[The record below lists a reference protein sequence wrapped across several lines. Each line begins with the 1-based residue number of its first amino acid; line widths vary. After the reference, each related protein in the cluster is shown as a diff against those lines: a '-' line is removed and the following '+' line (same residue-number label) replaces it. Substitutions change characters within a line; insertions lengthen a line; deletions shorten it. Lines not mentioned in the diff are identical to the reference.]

1 MDQKRTLWIVAAVG
15 LFLLV
20 VIGFAAIIYAPKASS
35 SRPTNSLQSSNDI
48 WTSAQN
54 SDFIPIY
61 PEKRAAAGTETDENF
76 LPSDSMMLTEDA
88 DSKTADTK
96 TADAKNADAKTADS
110 AEMHVRDLTV
120 ISENTKFVSNGQ
132 TIDLTGIINTNQPT
146 VNQNKVAETPAPKTV
161 ETKPVSRPVVKA
173 APAPAKPAAKAAPSS
188 AKPAA
193 KAATASAAT
202 QSVPKFW
209 IQASS
214 YSSKK
219 NAEEAR
225 NALSAEK
232 IPAEIFTYTDA
243 KGALFYRVRVGP
255 YSTKSEAEYWQT
267 RIKSISK
274 FANTQTYITNSTAK
288 AK

>member
-35 SRPTNSLQSSNDI
+35 SRPANSLQSSNDI
-48 WTSAQN
+48 WTSAEN

-61 PEKRAAAGTETDENF
+61 PEKRTSTGTENDENY
-76 LPSDSMMLTEDA
+76 LPSDLMQINGE
-88 DSKTADTK
+88 
-96 TADAKNADAKTADS
+96 NNVAKTTEEELSSQNVDS
-110 AEMHVRDLTV
+110 AQMRVKDLTV

-146 VNQNKVAETPAPKTV
+146 VNQSKAVSEAPSTKTTESKTGTKTV
-161 ETKPVSRPVVKA
+161 AKTTQASTKPKA
-173 APAPAKPAAKAAPSS
+173 QSKPAAKVASTNS
-188 AKPAA
+188 A
-193 KAATASAAT
+193 S
-202 QSVPKFW
+202 QNIPKYW

-274 FANTQTYITNSTAK
+274 FANTQTYITNSAAK
-288 AK
+288 VK